1 MSDRLK
7 LNNRDLIVI
16 ACILQK
22 AKMSGIKL
30 HGKYNRR
37 SLKLLIK
44 RSQMIFE
51 CVG

>member
-7 LNNRDLIVI
+7 LNNRDLIVV

-30 HGKYNRR
+30 HGKYNKR
-37 SLKLLIK
+37 SLKWLIK
-44 RSQMIFE
+44 EAKLFLS
-51 CVG
+51 V

>member
-7 LNNRDLIVI
+7 LNNRDLIVV

-30 HGKYNRR
+30 HGKYNKR

-44 RSQMIFE
+44 EAKLFLS
-51 CVG
+51 V